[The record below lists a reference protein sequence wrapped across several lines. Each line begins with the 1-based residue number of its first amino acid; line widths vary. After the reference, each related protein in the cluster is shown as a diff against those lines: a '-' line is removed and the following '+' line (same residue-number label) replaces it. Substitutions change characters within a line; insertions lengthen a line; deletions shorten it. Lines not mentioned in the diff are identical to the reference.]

1 MLKRKVV
8 HIAMIVYC
16 RYKIYAFKNIS
27 KHTLQRSKTQR
38 AASAYICWSFTRR
51 STLCFSLSQIEI
63 YVFIACCCNMLIFR
77 CLIFLFPFSSFC
89 AISLNF
95 SFEM

>member
-38 AASAYICWSFTRR
+38 AVSAYICWSVTRR
-51 STLCFSLSQIEI
+51 STLCF
-63 YVFIACCCNMLIFR
+63 
-77 CLIFLFPFSSFC
+77 
-89 AISLNF
+89 
-95 SFEM
+95 